1 MSWSAVDAV
10 DDAVE
15 ATRRFLFPF
24 SLVRWA
30 KLALLVLLMGGG
42 VRTNVSVPFFPNPEF
57 TTGPG
62 GPGGPEGG
70 STEGSSGDPLFG
82 PNGLQGD
89 VGFEAVDMSL
99 VIALVAVIV
108 AVAIAFSIASI
119 SLRLVFYDALR
130 TNEVRLW
137 RPFVG
142 RLRQALGLFV
152 FSTLVSLVMAVPVV
166 VAVLAE
172 VDVGWGPAD
181 TLGSAVAGLP
191 TWGIGVLVAL
201 AVLLAVVVLFV
212 LRFTY
217 EFVVPVMVLRDV
229 GVLAG
234 WRRFRPTLRESWVEF
249 LLYLVVH
256 FFLGVGISVAES
268 FVFLFVG
275 GLVAVFA
282 GVAVLIAGGLLGGL
296 PAVTGTTAGLAVLA
310 VVVVIAVL
318 ALLILLLP
326 VRILTRT
333 YLIAYEVSTLGGIDP
348 ELALLDPGIDPNAS
362 GGPGGGDTSGGPGGG
377 DTSGG
382 PGGGDTSGG
391 SDGNDGGGA
400 SSGGG
405 EVGGAGEADG
415 SVDTTDSDRW
425 GSAGEG
431 DDPEDPSD
439 AQSRDGSRD
448 RSDDLFGNDR

>member
-24 SLVRWA
+24 SFVRWA

-62 GPGGPEGG
+62 GPGGPGGGATDG
-70 STEGSSGDPLFG
+70 STGDPFFG

-99 VIALVAVIV
+99 VIALVAVVV

-152 FSTLVSLVMAVPVV
+152 FSTLISLLMALPVV
-166 VAVLAE
+166 VAVLTE

-181 TLGSAVAGLP
+181 ALGSVVAGSP
-191 TWGIGVLVAL
+191 TWVIGVLVVL
-201 AVLLAVVVLFV
+201 AVLLAVAVLFV

-217 EFVVPVMVLRDV
+217 EFVVPVMVLRDE

-282 GVAVLIAGGLLGGL
+282 GVAVLITGGLLGGL
-296 PAVTGTTAGLAVLA
+296 PAVTGTTAGLAMLA

-333 YLIAYEVSTLGGIDP
+333 YLIAYEVSTLGGVDP
-348 ELALLDPGIDPNAS
+348 ELALLDPSIDPNAS
-362 GGPGGGDTSGGPGGG
+362 GGSGGGDGAGGSGG
-377 DTSGG
+377 
-382 PGGGDTSGG
+382 
-391 SDGNDGGGA
+391 A
-400 SSGGG
+400 G
-405 EVGGAGEADG
+405 EVGGTGEADETG
-415 SVDTTDSDRW
+415 NTPDSDRW
-425 GSAGEG
+425 DSTDERY
-431 DDPEDPSD
+431 DPEDRSD
-439 AQSRDGSRD
+439 EQSRGRSDEQSRG

>member
-24 SLVRWA
+24 SFVRWA

-42 VRTNVSVPFFPNPEF
+42 VQTNVSVPFFPNPEF
-57 TTGPG
+57 GTGSGTTNGEP
-62 GPGGPEGG
+62 P
-70 STEGSSGDPLFG
+70 FG
-82 PNGLQGD
+82 PNGIQGEFSGLEAAD
-89 VGFEAVDMSL
+89 VNL
-99 VIALVAVIV
+99 LVAIV
-108 AVAIAFSIASI
+108 SVVVVVAIAISIASL

-152 FSTLVSLVMAVPVV
+152 FSTLVSLTMAIPVV
-166 VAVLAE
+166 VAVLTE
-172 VDVGWGPAD
+172 VTVGWGPAD
-181 TLGSAVAGLP
+181 ALGSVVAGLP
-191 TWGIGVLVAL
+191 TWGIGLLVAL

-217 EFVVPVMVLRDV
+217 EFVVPVMVLRDE

-234 WRRFRPTLRESWVEF
+234 WSRFLPTLRASWVEF

-268 FVFLFVG
+268 FVFFFVG

-282 GVAVLIAGGLLGGL
+282 GVAVLIVGGLLGGL

-310 VVVVIAVL
+310 IVVVVALL

-326 VRILTRT
+326 VRLLTRT

-348 ELALLDPGIDPNAS
+348 DLAMLDREIDPNVS
-362 GGPGGGDTSGGPGGG
+362 GG
-377 DTSGG
+377 
-382 PGGGDTSGG
+382 SGG
-391 SDGNDGGGA
+391 SDG
-400 SSGGG
+400 SSGSGGSGGSDRSNGG
-405 EVGGAGEADG
+405 EDSGGSGGPDG
-415 SVDTTDSDRW
+415 SERSDDSDLW
-425 GSAGEG
+425 ESAGEG
-431 DDPEDPSD
+431 RDPE
-439 AQSRDGSRD
+439 G
-448 RSDDLFGNDR
+448 RSDDLFGDDR

>member
-42 VRTNVSVPFFPNPEF
+42 VRTNVSVPFFPNTEF

-62 GPGGPEGG
+62 EPVGGP
-70 STEGSSGDPLFG
+70 TEGPSGDPFFG

-181 TLGSAVAGLP
+181 ALGSAVAGLP

-234 WRRFRPTLRESWVEF
+234 WGRFRPTLRESWVEF

-348 ELALLDPGIDPNAS
+348 ELALLDPRIDPNAS
-362 GGPGGGDTSGGPGGG
+362 GGS
-377 DTSGG
+377 
-382 PGGGDTSGG
+382 GGGDTSGG
-391 SDGNDGGGA
+391 SGGDDGGGG

-415 SVDTTDSDRW
+415 SVNTTDSDRW

-431 DDPEDPSD
+431 DDSEGPSD
-439 AQSRDGSRD
+439 EQSRDGSRERSRD